1 MEVKSVKTF
10 NFSTDIT
17 TTSYSPL
24 PPTPNPP
31 FETMLNFEHNAWKWN
46 LFRHNI
52 AGGERGRIRDKLKA
66 DKIIYSRVLCNNYT
80 LRVVSQCPM
89 SFWPPLYVKSI
100 LSLSQYS
107 NTFNSEFPLFAR
119 PKYSMNTKEILLWP
133 GKGFFLH
140 NSRPTA
146 EHKKLIT

>member
-17 TTSYSPL
+17 KTSYSPL
-24 PPTPNPP
+24 PPPPTPHLKQCWILSIMHGN
-31 FETMLNFEHNAWKWN
+31 ETFLGIT
-46 LFRHNI
+46 LP
-52 AGGERGRIRDKLKA
+52 AGKGGRIREKLKA

-80 LRVVSQCPM
+80 LRVVQQCPM
-89 SFWPPLYVKSI
+89 FFWPPLYVKSI

-133 GKGFFLH
+133 GKGFFLR

-146 EHKKLIT
+146 EHKLIT